1 MVTCVWE
8 SVSVCVWFFSFPM
21 PDNFSVKQVFETDIS
36 KQLQAYEV
44 EYHVLQEELID
55 SSPLSDNQRMD
66 KLEKTNSSLR
76 KQNLD
81 LLEQL
86 QVGHVY
92 KAATWA
98 SSMWW
103 FINSPDAR
111 RLSFPP
117 LEALSALF
125 VVGIKGGPGEL
136 FLFVREQTG
145 YPLLRSDCPETFW
158 ETVSTLTLSGGVP
171 RTELGSTALWCY

>member
-1 MVTCVWE
+1 M
-8 SVSVCVWFFSFPM
+8 
-21 PDNFSVKQVFETDIS
+21 DIA

-86 QVGHVY
+86 QVEQVCR
-92 KAATWA
+92 ATSRA
-98 SSMWW
+98 SMGSRSLTHQRQQQPGLSQAWRT
-103 FINSPDAR
+103 FPTLR
-111 RLSFPP
+111 RL
-117 LEALSALF
+117 
-125 VVGIKGGPGEL
+125 
-136 FLFVREQTG
+136 
-145 YPLLRSDCPETFW
+145 
-158 ETVSTLTLSGGVP
+158 
-171 RTELGSTALWCY
+171 

>member
-1 MVTCVWE
+1 M
-8 SVSVCVWFFSFPM
+8 
-21 PDNFSVKQVFETDIS
+21 DIA

-86 QVGHVY
+86 QVQHIC
-92 KAATWA
+92 KAA
-98 SSMWW
+98 S
-103 FINSPDAR
+103 
-111 RLSFPP
+111 
-117 LEALSALF
+117 
-125 VVGIKGGPGEL
+125 
-136 FLFVREQTG
+136 
-145 YPLLRSDCPETFW
+145 C
-158 ETVSTLTLSGGVP
+158 
-171 RTELGSTALWCY
+171 TALCSSLLTHQRQQQAGLSHDQRTFPTRICL

>member
-1 MVTCVWE
+1 M
-8 SVSVCVWFFSFPM
+8 
-21 PDNFSVKQVFETDIS
+21 DIS

-86 QVGHVY
+86 QVEPIDE
-92 KAATWA
+92 AA
-98 SSMWW
+98 
-103 FINSPDAR
+103 
-111 RLSFPP
+111 PP
-117 LEALSALF
+117 SN
-125 VVGIKGGPGEL
+125 
-136 FLFVREQTG
+136 
-145 YPLLRSDCPETFW
+145 PER
-158 ETVSTLTLSGGVP
+158 VAVH
-171 RTELGSTALWCY
+171 

>member
-1 MVTCVWE
+1 M
-8 SVSVCVWFFSFPM
+8 
-21 PDNFSVKQVFETDIS
+21 DIS

-86 QVGHVY
+86 QVERV
-92 KAATWA
+92 W
-98 SSMWW
+98 SS
-103 FINSPDAR
+103 FLNPER
-111 RLSFPP
+111 
-117 LEALSALF
+117 
-125 VVGIKGGPGEL
+125 VV
-136 FLFVREQTG
+136 VH
-145 YPLLRSDCPETFW
+145 
-158 ETVSTLTLSGGVP
+158 
-171 RTELGSTALWCY
+171 

>member
-1 MVTCVWE
+1 M
-8 SVSVCVWFFSFPM
+8 
-21 PDNFSVKQVFETDIS
+21 DIS

-86 QVGHVY
+86 QVEPIDE
-92 KAATWA
+92 AA
-98 SSMWW
+98 
-103 FINSPDAR
+103 
-111 RLSFPP
+111 PP
-117 LEALSALF
+117 T
-125 VVGIKGGPGEL
+125 
-136 FLFVREQTG
+136 Q
-145 YPLLRSDCPETFW
+145 
-158 ETVSTLTLSGGVP
+158 TLSVWRFISSP
-171 RTELGSTALWCY
+171 EAPTSWVFP

>member
-1 MVTCVWE
+1 M
-8 SVSVCVWFFSFPM
+8 
-21 PDNFSVKQVFETDIS
+21 DIS

-86 QVGHVY
+86 QVEPIDE
-92 KAATWA
+92 AAPPPPTL
-98 SSMWW
+98 SVWW
-103 FINSPDAR
+103 FISSPEAPA
-111 RLSFPP
+111 SWVFP
-117 LEALSALF
+117 
-125 VVGIKGGPGEL
+125 
-136 FLFVREQTG
+136 
-145 YPLLRSDCPETFW
+145 
-158 ETVSTLTLSGGVP
+158 
-171 RTELGSTALWCY
+171 

>member
-1 MVTCVWE
+1 M
-8 SVSVCVWFFSFPM
+8 
-21 PDNFSVKQVFETDIS
+21 DIS

-86 QVGHVY
+86 QVELIY
-92 KAATWA
+92 
-98 SSMWW
+98 
-103 FINSPDAR
+103 
-111 RLSFPP
+111 
-117 LEALSALF
+117 EAPSESEC
-125 VVGIKGGPGEL
+125 VV
-136 FLFVREQTG
+136 VH
-145 YPLLRSDCPETFW
+145 
-158 ETVSTLTLSGGVP
+158 
-171 RTELGSTALWCY
+171 

>member
-1 MVTCVWE
+1 M
-8 SVSVCVWFFSFPM
+8 
-21 PDNFSVKQVFETDIS
+21 DIS

-86 QVGHVY
+86 QVELIY
-92 KAATWA
+92 E
-98 SSMWW
+98 
-103 FINSPDAR
+103 SPSESRVFGRSLTHQRHQQAEFSHDR
-111 RLSFPP
+111 RTFLSPVC
-117 LEALSALF
+117 L
-125 VVGIKGGPGEL
+125 
-136 FLFVREQTG
+136 
-145 YPLLRSDCPETFW
+145 
-158 ETVSTLTLSGGVP
+158 
-171 RTELGSTALWCY
+171 

>member
-1 MVTCVWE
+1 M
-8 SVSVCVWFFSFPM
+8 
-21 PDNFSVKQVFETDIS
+21 DIA

-86 QVGHVY
+86 QVEPVVRAVCLTEWVDG
-92 KAATWA
+92 
-98 SSMWW
+98 SSLTHQ
-103 FINSPDAR
+103 R
-111 RLSFPP
+111 R
-117 LEALSALF
+117 
-125 VVGIKGGPGEL
+125 
-136 FLFVREQTG
+136 
-145 YPLLRSDCPETFW
+145 
-158 ETVSTLTLSGGVP
+158 
-171 RTELGSTALWCY
+171 

>member
-1 MVTCVWE
+1 M
-8 SVSVCVWFFSFPM
+8 
-21 PDNFSVKQVFETDIS
+21 DIS

-86 QVGHVY
+86 QVEHIY
-92 KAATWA
+92 EAASCTRCSWEIISA
-98 SSMWW
+98 PEHQRPGLSHDRGTSLPLRPPTGL
-103 FINSPDAR
+103 FI
-111 RLSFPP
+111 
-117 LEALSALF
+117 
-125 VVGIKGGPGEL
+125 VGIKGIPGEL
-136 FLFVREQTG
+136 VLFIREHSD
-145 YPLLRSDCPETFW
+145 YPPLRSDSPGTF
-158 ETVSTLTLSGGVP
+158 
-171 RTELGSTALWCY
+171 

>member
-1 MVTCVWE
+1 M
-8 SVSVCVWFFSFPM
+8 
-21 PDNFSVKQVFETDIS
+21 DIS

-86 QVGHVY
+86 QVSTCIKQLPEPGKHGRSLARQSTSRLGFPTTTGPLSLPWSVY
-92 KAATWA
+92 SWDQRY
-98 SSMWW
+98 
-103 FINSPDAR
+103 PR
-111 RLSFPP
+111 RIGAF
-117 LEALSALF
+117 
-125 VVGIKGGPGEL
+125 
-136 FLFVREQTG
+136 
-145 YPLLRSDCPETFW
+145 Y
-158 ETVSTLTLSGGVP
+158 
-171 RTELGSTALWCY
+171 